1 MYYMNDILN
10 LFINEWANEL
20 YSNLRENSKTIDIRQ
35 TDLSE
40 EIKFDK
46 LAVKKIDGL
55 QKKPRQL
62 RLRGC

>member
-1 MYYMNDILN
+1 MSEQ
-10 LFINEWANEL
+10 INL

-35 TDLSE
+35 TDLNE

-46 LAVKKIDGL
+46 LTVKKIDGL
-55 QKKPRQL
+55 QKNPRQL